1 MSLKTARARRFRLFM
16 YRTRDRVLADLHVAL
31 RGEVRAIERL
41 LAEILDDRVRRVVRL
56 GWGWKLMIV
65 RDPDDQLRS
74 RKIVDLG
81 EMELRQTAELF
92 VVNDVPLGRLEPTDL
107 AGDEGGAR

>member
-31 RGEVRAIERL
+31 RSEVRAIERL
-41 LAEILDDRVRRVVRL
+41 LAEILDERVRRVVRL

-81 EMELRQTAELF
+81 EMTSRQ
-92 VVNDVPLGRLEPTDL
+92 VNDQFYVREIRLGDL
-107 AGDEGGAR
+107 RPSDLQPDEGGAR